1 MAGISEDGTRF
12 PGRFIF
18 RWNDETDGLLLR
30 GGEGIPGKCDVVTE
44 SIGVMLPEKISLG
57 SATVGDCS
65 GDCMLTVLVFAEAS
79 IIKGGSKG
87 VDAKF
92 SSISTVVGHRFA
104 LSISIG
110 MGGLRYVKS
119 SREPKTLLVGVGGI
133 WKGSYERSNGRRVEF
148 ETDDERLEAA
158 RETEYSG
165 CESAVNTGLGFLKRN
180 LRENDGNLVPNR
192 VARPAIGDSIALL
205 FFERGLNEVI
215 SPSLKNPS
223 TRS

>member
-1 MAGISEDGTRF
+1 ML
-12 PGRFIF
+12 
-18 RWNDETDGLLLR
+18 RWNDETEGLLLR
-30 GGEGIPGKCDVVTE
+30 GGDGIPGKCDVVTE
-44 SIGVMLPEKISLG
+44 SIGVTLPEKISLG

-65 GDCMLTVLVFAEAS
+65 GDCKLTGLAFAEAS

-92 SSISTVVGHRFA
+92 SSISAVVVQRFA

-110 MGGLRYVKS
+110 IGGARCVKS
-119 SREPKTLLVGVGGI
+119 SRDPKTLLVGVGGI
-133 WKGSYERSNGRRVEF
+133 WKGSYERSNGWRVEF
-148 ETDDERLEAA
+148 EIEDERLEAA

-165 CESAVNTGLGFLKRN
+165 WASAVNSGLGFLKRN
-180 LRENDGNLVPNR
+180 FRENDGNRVPNR

-205 FFERGLNEVI
+205 FFERGLEEVI